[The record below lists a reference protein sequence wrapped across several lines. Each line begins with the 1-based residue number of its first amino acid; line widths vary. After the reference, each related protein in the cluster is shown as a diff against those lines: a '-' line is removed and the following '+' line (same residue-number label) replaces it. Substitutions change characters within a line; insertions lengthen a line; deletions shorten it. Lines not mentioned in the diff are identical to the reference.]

1 MEIVKKLPLYL
12 ILLSLVGCS
21 TVNMRLSGKKDRRPI
36 EETQKF
42 YLLGLVGEQTL
53 IMKDYC
59 GKGVSHIK
67 EENSFGDSFLTI
79 ITLGIYAPRTVQIYC
94 RL

>member
-1 MEIVKKLPLYL
+1 
-12 ILLSLVGCS
+12 
-21 TVNMRLSGKKDRRPI
+21 MRLGGTKDRRPI

-42 YLLGLVGEQTL
+42 YLLGLVGEHTL

-59 GKGVSHIK
+59 KSGVGHIK
-67 EENSFGDSFLTI
+67 EENTFGDSFLTI
-79 ITLGIYAPRTVQIYC
+79 ISLGIYAPRTVKIYC